1 MSHLAL
7 KSRQHTHLTNCDVW
21 LSDYW
26 RIVFVI
32 SINECHI
39 ELADIGFYRDG
50 LSYLE
55 PLVFHLLMNDAFP
68 FPKGRVFVILTDID
82 LPLLLGINNHQHSLL
97 AYHGRPLCRL
107 EPVLKPFP
115 DLLII

>member
-39 ELADIGFYRDG
+39 ELADIGLNRDS
-50 LSYLE
+50 LSDLE
-55 PLVFHLLMNDAFP
+55 PLVFHLLMNDTFP
-68 FPKGRVFVILTDID
+68 SAKGRVFVILTDID
-82 LPLLLGINNHQHSLL
+82 PPLLLGINNHQHSLL
-97 AYHGRPLCRL
+97 ANHARALSRL
-107 EPVLKPFP
+107 EPILKPFP
-115 DLLII
+115 DLLLI